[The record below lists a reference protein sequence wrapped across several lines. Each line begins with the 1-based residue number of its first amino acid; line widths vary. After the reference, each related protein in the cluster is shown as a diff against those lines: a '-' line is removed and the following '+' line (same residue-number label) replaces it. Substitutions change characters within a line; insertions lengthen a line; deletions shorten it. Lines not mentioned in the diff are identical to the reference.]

1 MKDLNELLAVAAN
14 DKQVMVD
21 ISLPGPSHK
30 EITELS

>member
-21 ISLPGPSHK
+21 NSFPRFGHK
-30 EITELS
+30 ESAVLS